1 MGGKGKNEKG
11 KLCYVKIGLHKLT
24 SSIKG
29 TESAG
34 AGATVMKCY
43 EGHCEA
49 CLLRTL
55 SMSLTG
61 VGVSG

>member
-29 TESAG
+29 TESTG

-43 EGHCEA
+43 EGHCET